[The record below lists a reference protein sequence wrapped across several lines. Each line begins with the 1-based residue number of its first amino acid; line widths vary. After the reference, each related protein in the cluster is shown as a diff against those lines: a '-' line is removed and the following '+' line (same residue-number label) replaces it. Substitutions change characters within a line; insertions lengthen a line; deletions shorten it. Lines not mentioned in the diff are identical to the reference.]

1 MQRYDLFFNSQNIWR
16 IYSSLVYSI
25 YYILKMINN
34 QVMNT
39 TDKGL

>member
-25 YYILKMINN
+25 YYILKM
-34 QVMNT
+34 
-39 TDKGL
+39 DKTYLCMQAI